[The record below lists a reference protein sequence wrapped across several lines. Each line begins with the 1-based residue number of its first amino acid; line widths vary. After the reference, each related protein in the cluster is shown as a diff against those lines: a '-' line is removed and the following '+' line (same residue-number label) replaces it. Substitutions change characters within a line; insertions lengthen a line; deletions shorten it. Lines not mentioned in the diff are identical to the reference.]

1 MNIERL
7 RAVKQKILDEP
18 ENFSMEDWECGTTK
32 CIGGWACFLF
42 PKEATNRFYYQNVS
56 RILELTLPQVDS
68 LCHEVYWPSEFR
80 DQKSDPAKIA
90 AARIERFIETNGE
103 E

>member
-18 ENFSMEDWECGTTK
+18 ESFDMSDWECGTTR
-32 CIGGWACFLF
+32 CIGGWACLLF
-42 PKEATNRFYYQNVS
+42 PKEVDRYFSESAS
-56 RILELTLPQVDS
+56 RILGLDHLQREKLFYQD
-68 LCHEVYWPSEFR
+68 EWPPEFR
-80 DQKSDPAKIA
+80 DPKIDPAKIA
-90 AARIERFIETNGE
+90 AARIEHFISTNGE